1 MFTVTSMLDL
11 LSFFQRFGHLFPHPC
26 SCEWQR
32 RFFGKRYFGREHI
45 STMIWLNM
53 ITLIHQPRIFPQ
65 MRKFPMFC
73 SDVTRMCWTPGWK
86 FSSADF
92 RRFFFP
98 VCDYRGSQALLSPEV
113 ALWTWRALRW
123 FWFKKHPLTSPNKRI
138 NKISC
143 LQAFHLPCEVWE
155 WGFWVYEFTNWI
167 WVWWVQLTKTI
178 CLMYILGEDGQN
190 SENCGWNNWILL
202 DLLVPWNDS
211 REYWNPDFFHHLWRD
226 SPSSPAFA
234 RE

>member
-1 MFTVTSMLDL
+1 MRVTAAILWKEIFRKRTYFHNDL
-11 LSFFQRFGHLFPHPC
+11 IEYDYAYSPTPEL
-26 SCEWQR
+26 
-32 RFFGKRYFGREHI
+32 
-45 STMIWLNM
+45 
-53 ITLIHQPRIFPQ
+53 PQ
-65 MRKFPMFC
+65 MRKSPMFC
-73 SDVTRMCWTPGWK
+73 SDVTRMCWTPGWI
-86 FSSADF
+86 FLFRRF

-98 VCDYRGSQALLSPEV
+98 VCDSRESQALLSPEV
-113 ALWTWRALRW
+113 ALWTWRALRC
-123 FWFKKHPLTSPNKRI
+123 FWFKKHPLTSPNKRT

-143 LQAFHLPCEVWE
+143 LQAFHLPCQVWE

-211 REYWNPDFFHHLWRD
+211 SKYWNPDFFHHLWRD
-226 SPSSPAFA
+226 SPSSPALCPWVDRLRA
-234 RE
+234 QLKQA